1 MNDFPN
7 FTRLAIQDLYKLKAQ
22 PQDQLLQRLHAKYN
36 RKVDK
41 RAFGVSLMHHVS
53 NMNTN
58 KHWADLGPKDK
69 KMLEGGGIKE
79 DDWNLLIQL
88 LWEL

>member
-1 MNDFPN
+1 
-7 FTRLAIQDLYKLKAQ
+7 
-22 PQDQLLQRLHAKYN
+22 
-36 RKVDK
+36 
-41 RAFGVSLMHHVS
+41 MHHVS